1 MAIKKVH
8 LPDGSEVIIDE
19 WLHWP
24 QYSVIEFGA
33 GVALN
38 LRAFT
43 YVQGQNVPQQ
53 GVSPGGAR
61 TATESDTNQ
70 VSRTRMNHDE
80 AYLAYAVTYEHFALS
95 DATIPDAS
103 PGGILVAPAPV
114 LSSDNLRRLQRD
126 VVVELRIGAGILKPQ
141 FRSPFSWIGQSVGAP
156 AWSSGDTLAAGIA
169 FSYGTAGEMTAKNQ
183 RRWNLP
189 IFIQSDRVMFMQI
202 KSEQGAITDLDQ
214 AVRLRWYLDGLKR
227 RPVA

>member
-8 LPDGSEVIIDE
+8 LPDGSEVVIDE

-24 QYSVIEFGA
+24 QYSVIEFA
-33 GVALN
+33 AAVTLN

-43 YVQGQNVPQQ
+43 YVQGQQVPQQ
-53 GVSPGGAR
+53 GAIPGGAR
-61 TATESDTNQ
+61 TATETDTNQ
-70 VSRTRMNHDE
+70 VNRTRMNHDE
-80 AYLAYAVTYEHFALS
+80 AFLAYAITYEPFALT
-95 DATIPDAS
+95 DATIPDVS

-114 LSSDNLRRLQRD
+114 ADATNLRRLQRD
-126 VVVELRIGAGILKPQ
+126 VVISLIIGAGQLKPQ
-141 FRSPFSWIGQSVGAP
+141 FRAPLAWIGQSVGAP
-156 AWSSGDTLAAGIA
+156 AWTSGDAVGAGIN

-189 IFIQSDRVMFMQI
+189 IFIQSDRVMYLEV
-202 KSEQGAITDLDQ
+202 KSEQGAIVGLDQ
-214 AVRLRWYLDGLKR
+214 AFRFRWYLDGLKR